1 MGLAIVVLVFMTTF
15 IMMLGVLKL
24 IEGRDRPT
32 DRLTDYM
39 STGVSHEYEEDE
51 RVKRLYF
58 LRGLGQQLGRIQLL
72 KKVTKTTNNTLIQAD
87 LPLTGEELAVIQL
100 LMAIP
105 LAYIILV
112 ITGDIFFGILGFFI
126 LWSMPIFYIR
136 HKKFARIKKFNEQL
150 GDALVIF
157 SNSLKAG
164 YSYLQAVKSVA
175 KEMPDPIS
183 KEFARVLKEM
193 QFGLDQN
200 QSLRNMLNR
209 VDSEDLNLMVTAI
222 IIQRETGGNL
232 SEILDNIASTIR
244 DRVRLQG
251 EVKTLTAQGRF
262 SGMIV
267 AIVPFALGLFM
278 YMVNKPYIML
288 LFTEPLGKMMLGV
301 ALVNEVIGIILIRK
315 IVKIKV

>member
-1 MGLAIVVLVFMTTF
+1 MGFLIVVLVFLTTF
-15 IMMLGVLKL
+15 ILMIGFFKL
-24 IEGRDRPT
+24 IEEKERPI
-32 DRLTDYM
+32 DRLNAYINI
-39 STGVSHEYEEDE
+39 GVPHAYRDEEKKGH
-51 RVKRLYF
+51 VSV
-58 LRGLGQQLGRIQLL
+58 LRRIGQQLGKIRLL
-72 KKVTKTTNNTLIQAD
+72 KHMTRSTSDTLLQAD
-87 LPLTGEELAVIQL
+87 LPLTGEELTVLQL
-100 LMAIP
+100 LVAIP
-105 LAYIILV
+105 VSYVILL
-112 ITGDIFFGILGFFI
+112 ISGDVLFGIIGFFI
-126 LWSMPIFYIR
+126 LWMMPIFYIR
-136 HKKFARIKKFNEQL
+136 YKRNLRIKKFNEQL

-183 KEFARVLKEM
+183 KEFSSVLKEM

-200 QSLRNMLNR
+200 QSLRNMLER
-209 VDSEDLNLMVTAI
+209 VNSEDLSLMVTAI

-267 AIVPFALGLFM
+267 AAVPFALGLFM

-288 LFTEPLGKMMLGV
+288 LFTEPIGRMMLGM
-301 ALVNEVIGIILIRK
+301 ALVNEVIGVILIKK
-315 IVKIKV
+315 IVQIKV